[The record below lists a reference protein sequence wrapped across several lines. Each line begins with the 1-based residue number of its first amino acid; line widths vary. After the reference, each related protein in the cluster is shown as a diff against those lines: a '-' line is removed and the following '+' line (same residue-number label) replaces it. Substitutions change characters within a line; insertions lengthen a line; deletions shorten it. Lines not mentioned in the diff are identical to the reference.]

1 MTQFNY
7 VTSDGKI
14 LKIDSEKLSD
24 ENKNK
29 LSDFIK
35 KDYVLKQNLAQ
46 E

>member
-7 VTSDGKI
+7 VTSDGKF

-29 LSDFIK
+29 LSDQSFNFK
-35 KDYVLKQNLAQ
+35 KIYF
-46 E
+46 